1 MPPGESGC
9 GGTSPTCAPMGSRVT
24 RATRRTSCHDAEV
37 TPEPPHQPPRT
48 AFVLGGG
55 GLLGAAEVGMLRA
68 LIEAGVQPDLVIG
81 TSIGAANGAL
91 VADDPTTDGLD
102 RLEALWS
109 DADEGPF
116 SGSWLER
123 AQTVTRTA
131 WRTRTALYG
140 PEALHAL
147 VERHLSVTLI
157 EDLRVPFMCCAA
169 SIERAAEHWFTA
181 GPIVPAVLASSAV
194 PGLFPAYGSTASTSS
209 TAASSTRSRWTAPAR
224 LGAERV
230 FVLQVGRIEQPLSPA
245 TNPLEVGLVAF
256 EVARRARFT
265 ASLARTQAELEVHVL
280 PTGGTAPRYNE
291 RASLDYRDTCRIPA
305 RIAAA
310 RNASTAYLADRGI
323 TG

>member
-1 MPPGESGC
+1 
-9 GGTSPTCAPMGSRVT
+9 
-24 RATRRTSCHDAEV
+24 
-37 TPEPPHQPPRT
+37 
-48 AFVLGGG
+48 
-55 GLLGAAEVGMLRA
+55 MLRA

-91 VADDPTTDGLD
+91 VADDPTADGLD

-109 DADEGPF
+109 DADDGPF

-140 PEALHAL
+140 PDALQAL
-147 VERHLSVTLI
+147 VERHLTVTLI

-169 SIERAAEHWFTA
+169 SIERAAEHWFTS

-194 PGLFPAYGSTASTSS
+194 PGLFPAYEIDGEHFIDGGIVNSIPLD
-209 TAASSTRSRWTAPAR
+209 RAR
-224 LGAERV
+224 KAGAERV
-230 FVLQVGRIEQPLSPA
+230 FVLQVGRVEQPLVPA

-265 ASLARTQAELEVHVL
+265 ASLARTQGELEVHVL

-291 RASLDYRDTCRIPA
+291 RASLGYRDTSRIPE

-323 TG
+323 SG